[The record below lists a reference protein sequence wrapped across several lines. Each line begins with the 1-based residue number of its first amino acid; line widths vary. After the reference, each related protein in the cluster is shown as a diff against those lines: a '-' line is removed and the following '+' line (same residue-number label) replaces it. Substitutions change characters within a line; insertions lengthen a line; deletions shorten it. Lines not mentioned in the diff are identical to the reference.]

1 MTTPAPESAAQ
12 ASTTPPPASPAHAA
26 PASEPSGGWFTHEL
40 GKLIPHAKHAET
52 EVADIVADSR
62 NFVTGH
68 AGIVLD
74 FTGDAMALLDLV
86 DPADAALFAAV
97 KALVPKA
104 IAAGQ
109 SALTLASAALKAA

>member
-1 MTTPAPESAAQ
+1 
-12 ASTTPPPASPAHAA
+12 
-26 PASEPSGGWFTHEL
+26 
-40 GKLIPHAKHAET
+40 
-52 EVADIVADSR
+52 
-62 NFVTGH
+62 
-68 AGIVLD
+68 
-74 FTGDAMALLDLV
+74 MALLDLV

>member
-1 MTTPAPESAAQ
+1 MSEPTQ
-12 ASTTPPPASPAHAA
+12 ASTPATPPAA
-26 PASEPSGGWFTHEL
+26 PASPQHAAPPAEPSGGWFTHEL
-40 GKLIPHAKHAET
+40 AKLIPHAKHAET
-52 EVADIVADSR
+52 EVADVAADSR

-68 AGIVLD
+68 ASIVLD